1 MYKKLFMGFVFLL
14 SLLVINPALSVQY
27 SQESRDINFVSTT
40 IPISYHNYTVTSD
53 TALDIEQI
61 TQFAAEIGVNL
72 FYVKDLRTDV
82 GVSEGTTNYLFLTE
96 PKYMKQMPFV
106 EYSSVEEFNNSIEV
120 YSTDSRTHPIEM
132 VLNKEKVSV
141 TSLKNLTDEL
151 YGSLIVTSHSEAAI
165 HLFIDY
171 LGTSFGDIELTR
183 NLTGEMLITRKPVV
197 IEFFTIL
204 FTHFRGA
211 EVGAYSV
218 FILLLLC
225 LLMQL
230 SADSRKIIIQKAHGY
245 SNSHIIISYLR
256 DFLIPIFLIGNVVF
270 CVGYFLYGGNISSF
284 PVTLLKYQLFLLVFA
299 AIVTILLTFATSLIM
314 SMQPI
319 DLIKERKPKTLLI
332 SYLAV
337 IKILLILTIIPA
349 LTAQIIQAKEFWN
362 DYKYQEEE
370 RIAFNNYY
378 RVQTVIPPLG
388 QMDFDYPEFYMRLKD
403 TPVMFSREIVMYGG
417 FGLDEKLRLIMTNSE
432 MVNQSGLKA
441 NDEYIHIPQDEQA
454 LIVSHDV
461 DIEQIKKSPLYQDNF
476 LCSGNLNQAA
486 CEDVK
491 IIQLDPGQK
500 FLANNTSRQ
509 SPMLERFM
517 LTVNTFVPN
526 DHYYYYYYKD
536 LSSEDI
542 LYLETR
548 LNEGL
553 DRKLFG
559 LIFYVD
565 GMPVSGNTQRFI
577 NEMVSVSALIITV
590 VFTTVLLYLSIID
603 LYKKSLVVAYLHGTG
618 LHTSLL
624 PPMLISIAANTVLGY
639 LSLSIGR
646 NFFRATTTEQLSS
659 GHFFVALIMLGIL
672 EVVLWL
678 LASRVVRNKLVQAI
692 NS

>member
-1 MYKKLFMGFVFLL
+1 MYKRLFMGFVFLL

-27 SQESRDINFVSTT
+27 SQESRDINFVATT
-40 IPISYHNYTVTSD
+40 IPISYQDYNIKT
-53 TALDIEQI
+53 DIAIDAEQI
-61 TQFAAEIGVNL
+61 TQLAAETRVNL
-72 FYVKDLRTDV
+72 FYSKAHVTDV
-82 GVSEGTTNYLFLTE
+82 GVSEGITNYFFLTE
-96 PKYMKQMPFV
+96 PEYLEQLPFV
-106 EYSSVEEFNNSIEV
+106 ECNSVEEFNNSTEL
-120 YSTDSRTHPIEM
+120 YSTDSRTHPIKM
-132 VLNKEKVSV
+132 VLKKEKISV
-141 TSLKNLTDEL
+141 ASLKNLTDEL
-151 YGSLIVTSHSEAAI
+151 YGSLIVTSRSDTAI
-165 HLFIDY
+165 NMFINT
-171 LGTSFGDIELTR
+171 LGTSFDNIELTR
-183 NLTGEMLITRKPVV
+183 ITGEMIITRQPVV
-197 IEFFTIL
+197 IEFFTKL
-204 FTHFRGA
+204 FTHFSGT

-225 LLMQL
+225 LLMQV
-230 SADSRKIIIQKAHGY
+230 STDSRKIIIQKAHGY
-245 SNSHIIISYLR
+245 CNNHIIINYLR
-256 DFLIPIFLIGNVVF
+256 DFLVPIFLIGNVVF
-270 CVGYFLYGGNISSF
+270 CGGFFLYGGNVSSF
-284 PVTLLKYQLFLLVFA
+284 PVTLLKYQLVLFLFA
-299 AIVTILLTFATSLIM
+299 AIVTILLAFATSFIM
-314 SMQPI
+314 AMQPI
-319 DLIKERKPKTLLI
+319 DLIKGRKSKKLLVT
-332 SYLAV
+332 YLSV
-337 IKILLILTIIPA
+337 IKVLLILMIIPA

-362 DYKYQEEE
+362 DYQYQREE
-370 RIAFNNYY
+370 RIAFKNYY
-378 RVQTVIPPLG
+378 RVQTVIPNLD
-388 QMDFDYPEFYMRLKD
+388 QTDFDYPEFYMRLKD

-526 DHYYYYYYKD
+526 DHYYYYYKD

-559 LIFYVD
+559 LISYVD

-659 GHFFVALIMLGIL
+659 GHIFVALIMLGIL